1 MLSREPM
8 LLRAILGVH
17 TALGLVL
24 GLFFASGNV
33 PARVK
38 AITPESTKASI
49 DEAFIAAR
57 DAAAAGN
64 KERFAQVAPRLRDHP
79 LSAYVEFWRLQ
90 LRMRNEEPS
99 RLAADVNAFIA
110 RNAGTYVADRMRL
123 EWLVLLGTKHNFD
136 AFERELPQLV
146 WSDDAQLKCL
156 VALAR
161 YQRNEGRRIEAL
173 AAEARQILATSR
185 EAGGDGC
192 WALTEALLIDERAYP
207 WERMRS
213 LVENNQA
220 ATAKR
225 LVAWLPKVDSAQITL
240 AIDRPAHWL
249 AANERKLANQKEL
262 ALIAIARLAREEPAR
277 AARFASLLEP
287 SLTQQ
292 QRGAL
297 WGRIGHMAAYK
308 QMPEAIEWYRNGGDQ
323 VGVAPDVARADEV
336 LEWQVRAALRGTR
349 EAPDWEMVRDTIER
363 MPADMRADPAWVYW
377 HARALMIEQRTSEAA
392 VYLRAI
398 ARKFDFYGK
407 LAAEELELPIAI
419 PPRAPAASDD
429 QVDAWNGNPGFA
441 RALKFY
447 DLGLRAEGNR
457 EWQWQLRGK
466 NDRQLLAAAE
476 YARRINVFDRMIAA
490 SERTRDEFDFSQRY
504 PAPHRAEL
512 TKHAQAVG
520 LDETWV
526 YGLIRQESRFIQDA
540 RSSVG
545 AQGLM
550 QVMPSTARYVA
561 RRVGMNDY
569 HPTRIVELE
578 TNLRLGTNYLKLVY
592 DDLDGQP
599 VLASAAYNAG
609 PNRAR
614 AWRASLPRAVEG
626 AIFAETIPFNE
637 TRDYVKK
644 VLSNAVT
651 YAALFEQPNVSL
663 KTLLGS
669 VAPKVAGTTE
679 LP

>member
-1 MLSREPM
+1 M
-8 LLRAILGVH
+8 LLRGALLVH
-17 TALGLVL
+17 TALGLAL
-24 GLFFASGNV
+24 ALFFAASDPQARTRTLPALGNG
-33 PARVK
+33 K
-38 AITPESTKASI
+38 AAA
-49 DEAFIAAR
+49 DEAFLAAR
-57 DAAAAGN
+57 DAAAEGN
-64 KERFAQVAPRLRDHP
+64 RERFAQLAPRLQQHP
-79 LSAYVEFWRLQ
+79 LSAYVDFWRLQ
-90 LRMRNEEPS
+90 LRMRNEAPE
-99 RLAADVNAFIA
+99 RLVADVDAFMA
-110 RNAGTYVADRMRL
+110 RHAGTFIGDRMRL
-123 EWLVLLGTKHNFD
+123 EWLVLLGTKHEFEAFD
-136 AFERELPQLV
+136 RELPKLV
-146 WSDDAQLKCL
+146 WSDDAQLRCL
-156 VALAR
+156 IALAR
-161 YQRNEGRRIEAL
+161 YQRNEGRRIEQL
-173 AAEARQILATSR
+173 AHEARQVLALSR

-207 WERMRS
+207 WERMRA

-220 ATAKR
+220 STAKR
-225 LVAWLPKVDSAQITL
+225 LVAWLPKVDSAQVSI
-240 AIDRPAHWL
+240 AIDRPATWL
-249 AANERKLANQKEL
+249 AGNERKLAAQREL
-262 ALIAIARLAREEPAR
+262 AMVAIARLARDEPGR
-277 AARFASLLEP
+277 AARFAILLDP
-287 SLTQQ
+287 GLTPQ
-292 QRGAL
+292 QRGTV

-308 QMPEAIEWYRNGGDQ
+308 QMPEAVDWYRNGGDQ

-336 LEWQVRAALRGTR
+336 LEWQVRAALRGNR
-349 EAPDWEMVRDTIER
+349 DGPDWEMVRDTIER
-363 MPADMRADPAWVYW
+363 MPAEMRADSAWVYW
-377 HARALMIEQRTSEAA
+377 HARALMTESRNSEAA

-398 ARKFDFYGK
+398 SRKFDFYGK
-407 LAAEELELPIAI
+407 LAAEELELAIAI
-419 PPRAPAASDD
+419 PAQAPAPAAEL
-429 QVDAWNGNPGFA
+429 VDAWNGNPGFA

-466 NDRQLLAAAE
+466 SDRELLAAAE
-476 YARRINVFDRMIAA
+476 YARRIKVLDRMIAA

-512 TKHAQAVG
+512 TRHAQAAG
-520 LDETWV
+520 IDETWV

-550 QVMPSTARYVA
+550 QLMPATARYVA

-578 TNLRLGTNYLKLVY
+578 TNLRLGTHYLRLVY

-614 AWRASLPRAVEG
+614 AWRASLPRLVEG

-644 VLSNAVT
+644 VMANAAT
-651 YAALFEQPNVSL
+651 YAVLFEQPNVSL
-663 KTLLGS
+663 KTLLGA
-669 VAPKVAGTTE
+669 VAPKNTGNSE